1 MTVAKRI
8 PIGYITAR
16 PAGPENDLWL
26 RATHRAIAVV
36 VAAIHRQA
44 EEYPQAQFQLVA

>member
-1 MTVAKRI
+1 MARRI

-16 PAGPENDLWL
+16 PVGPENDLW
-26 RATHRAIAVV
+26 RRSTHRAVAAV

-44 EEYPQAQFQLVA
+44 EQTRSDFILVA

>member
-1 MTVAKRI
+1 MAKRI

-16 PAGPENDLWL
+16 PVSPENDLWR
-26 RATHRAIAVV
+26 RATHRAIACV

-44 EEYPQAQFQLVA
+44 EQTPSDFVLVA